1 MQKLI
6 IVENPEQWQF
16 NVEDVEVLTPA
27 KYISGELYQQTKG
40 LKVINLC
47 KSFQYQ
53 SLGYYVSLLAEA
65 RRHKVLPGISTIQDL
80 RFPSILKEDSQDFD
94 DLIQA
99 TFKNEKH
106 DKVEFD
112 IYFGTTEEEHLNKL
126 AKQLFQYIQ
135 APSLCATFSRK
146 NKWVLQSVKPLSVG
160 ELPPDE
166 RPVLRNAVEKY
177 LLRKPLQKPD
187 RKKYDMAILVDP
199 TDENPPSNEKAIQK
213 FIKAGDQAG
222 FNVEL
227 ITKNDFGELI
237 QYDALFIRET
247 TFVNHHTFRFA
258 KKAKSI
264 GLAVIDDPD
273 SILKC
278 TNKVYLSELL
288 NSNKVPTPK
297 SFVISKENYKTL
309 PEKLAYP
316 FILKQPDGAFSK
328 GVFKINDAVH
338 YKNVCA
344 EMFQKSEL
352 LIAQEFLPTK
362 FDWRVGII
370 DGQVLY
376 VCKYYMASE
385 HWQIVNW
392 NTHQK
397 QDQDGEVESI
407 APDQAPSGLLKTAL
421 KATSLIGKSLYGV
434 DMKEVDGKFY
444 VIEVNDNPN
453 IDSGVEDKILKDRLY
468 TAIMDVFL
476 NKIKTDK
483 G

>member
-6 IVENPEQWQF
+6 VVENPDNWQF
-16 NVEDVEVLTPA
+16 NLEDVEVITPA
-27 KYISGELYQQTKG
+27 RYISTELYQQTKG
-40 LKVINLC
+40 LRVINLC
-47 KSFQYQ
+47 KSYQYQ

-65 RRHKVLPGISTIQDL
+65 RMHKVLPGIVTIQDL
-80 RFPSILKEDSQDFD
+80 RFPSILREDSQDFD
-94 DLIQA
+94 DLIQNS
-99 TFKNEKH
+99 FKH
-106 DKVEFD
+106 IRADRVEFD
-112 IYFGTTEEEHLNKL
+112 IYFGITQEEALNKL
-126 AKQLFQYIQ
+126 ARQLFQYVQ
-135 APSLCATFSRK
+135 APSLSATFSK
-146 NKWVLQSVKPLSVG
+146 KTKWVLQSIKPLSLG
-160 ELPPDE
+160 EVPKED
-166 RPVLRNAVEKY
+166 RPLLRSAVEKY
-177 LLRKPLQKPD
+177 LQRKRQVKPD
-187 RKKYDMAILVDP
+187 KKKYDLAILVDP
-199 TDENPPSNEKAIQK
+199 EDKNPPSDEKAIQK

-258 KKAKSI
+258 KKAQSL

-288 NSNKVPTPK
+288 TANKVPTPK
-297 SFVISKENYKTL
+297 SHVISKENQHIL
-309 PEKLAYP
+309 PAKFNYP

-328 GVFKINDAVH
+328 GVFKINNEKD
-338 YKNVCA
+338 YRDVCA

-376 VCKYYMASE
+376 VCKYFMASE

-392 NTHQK
+392 NTHLK
-397 QDQDGEVESI
+397 QDQDGEVENI
-407 APDQAPSGLLKTAL
+407 AVDQAPSGLLKTAL

-434 DMKEVDGKFY
+434 DMKEVDGRFY
-444 VIEVNDNPN
+444 VIEINDNPN
-453 IDSGVEDKILKDRLY
+453 IDAGVEDKILKEKLY
-468 TAIMDVFL
+468 SSIMDVFL
-476 NKIKTDK
+476 NKIKSDK
-483 G
+483 

>member
-6 IVENPEQWQF
+6 IVENPDNWRFDLDE
-16 NVEDVEVLTPA
+16 VDVITPA
-27 KYISGELYQQTKG
+27 RYISGEIYQQAKG
-40 LKVINLC
+40 LKIINLC
-47 KSFQYQ
+47 KSYQYQ

-65 RRHKVLPGISTIQDL
+65 RMHKVLPGIVTIQDL
-80 RFPSILKEDSQDFD
+80 RFPSILREDSQDFD
-94 DLIQA
+94 DLIQ
-99 TFKNEKH
+99 TSFKNEKS

-112 IYFGTTEEEHLNKL
+112 IYFGITQDEHLNKL

-135 APSLCATFSRK
+135 APSLSATFSRK
-146 NKWVLQSVKPLSVG
+146 NKWVLQSIKPLSLG
-160 ELPPDE
+160 EVPKED
-166 RPVLRNAVEKY
+166 RPLLRTAVERY
-177 LLRKPLQKPD
+177 LQRKRDVKPD
-187 RKKYDMAILVDP
+187 KKKYDMAILIDP
-199 TDENPPSNEKAIQK
+199 EDKNPPSDEKAIQK

-237 QYDALFIRET
+237 QYDALFIREA
-247 TFVNHHTFRFA
+247 TFVNHHTFRFS
-258 KKAKSI
+258 KKAQSL

-288 NSNKVPTPK
+288 IANKILTPK
-297 SFVISKENYKTL
+297 SYVISKENQRIL
-309 PEKLAYP
+309 PEKLSYP

-328 GVFKINDAVH
+328 GVFKINDEVH
-338 YKNVCA
+338 YKEVCS

-376 VCKYYMASE
+376 VCKYFMASE

-392 NTHQK
+392 NTHHEQGR
-397 QDQDGEVESI
+397 DGEVESI
-407 APDQAPSGLLKTAL
+407 TVDQAPSGLLKTAL
-421 KATSLIGKSLYGV
+421 KATALIGKSLYGV

-444 VIEVNDNPN
+444 VIEINDNPN
-453 IDSGVEDKILKDRLY
+453 IDSGTEDKILKDKLY
-468 TAIMDVFL
+468 STIMDVFL
-476 NKIKTDK
+476 NKIKSFK
-483 G
+483 

>member
-6 IVENPEQWQF
+6 VVENPAKWHF
-16 NVEDVEVLTPA
+16 ALEDVEVITPA
-27 KYISGELYQQTKG
+27 KYISTELYQQTRG
-40 LKVINLC
+40 LRVINLC

-65 RRHKVLPGISTIQDL
+65 RKHKVLPGIATIQDL
-80 RFPSILKEDSQDFD
+80 RFPSILRDDSQDFD
-94 DLIQA
+94 DLIQSS
-99 TFKNEKH
+99 FRNEKA

-112 IYFGTTEEEHLNKL
+112 IYFGTTQEEHLNRL
-126 AKQLFQYIQ
+126 AKQLFQYVQ
-135 APSLCATFSRK
+135 APSLSATFSRK
-146 NKWVLQSVKPLSVG
+146 NKWVLQSIKPLSLG
-160 ELPPDE
+160 EVSQED
-166 RPVLRNAVEKY
+166 RPLLRTAVEKF
-177 LLRKPLQKPD
+177 LHRKRDVKPD

-199 TDENPPSNEKAIQK
+199 DDKNPPSDEKAIRK
-213 FIKAGDQAG
+213 FIKAGDEAG

-227 ITKNDFGELI
+227 ITRNDFGELI

-258 KKAKSI
+258 KKAQSL

-288 NSNKVPTPK
+288 TANKVPTPR
-297 SFVISKENYKTL
+297 SYVISKENYETL
-309 PEKLAYP
+309 PGKLSYP

-328 GVFKINDAVH
+328 GVFKINDATD
-338 YKNVCA
+338 YANVCGQ
-344 EMFQKSEL
+344 MFGKSEL

-376 VCKYYMASE
+376 VCKYYMANE

-392 NTHQK
+392 NTQEK
-397 QDQDGEVESI
+397 QNQDGDVESLSV
-407 APDQAPSGLLKTAL
+407 DQAPSGLLKTAL
-421 KATSLIGKSLYGV
+421 KATALVGKGLYGV

-444 VIEVNDNPN
+444 VIEINDNPN

-468 TAIMDVFL
+468 SAIMEVFL

-483 G
+483 